1 MSGNPLVFA
10 SHVPDGARDGSP
22 ALVLLHGRGSD
33 EQDLLGLAPLLGAD
47 TIIVTPR
54 APFPAGPWGYGP
66 GWAWYR
72 YLEED
77 RVQEDTLQT
86 SLESLDLF
94 LKALDQALPIR
105 PGKRILGG
113 FSQGGTTSLA
123 WGLTRPGEVV
133 GVANFSGFLVSSPL
147 VPVGQDGSENLPIFW
162 GHGRLDPAIPF
173 ALADRGRRRLEESG
187 FKVEKW
193 DHPAGHQI
201 TRDEVDAFL
210 GWLDTTG

>member
-1 MSGNPLVFA
+1 MPNTLVFA

-22 ALVLLHGRGSD
+22 ILILLHGRGSN
-33 EQDLLGLAPLLGAD
+33 EQDLLGLAPLLGPDA
-47 TIIVTPR
+47 IIVTPR

-77 RVQEDTLQT
+77 RVDEDTLQA

-94 LKALDQALPIR
+94 LGALDESLPFR

-123 WGLTRPGEVV
+123 WGLTRPGGVA

-147 VPVGQDGSENLPIFW
+147 VPVGHEASGDLPVFW

-173 ALADRGRRRLEESG
+173 TLAARGRSRLEEAG
-187 FKVEKW
+187 FEVEKW

-201 TRDEVDAFL
+201 TRDEMESFF
-210 GWLDTTG
+210 GWLDTIG